1 MTQNDTPR
9 SWIGKFN
16 IVKMTILSKGIPKA
30 IYRSNAILIK
40 RIMALF
46 TELGK
51 KVLICMEI
59 QKTPKNQSNPEGEKR
74 RWKNQV
80 SLLEI
85 ILQSISH
92 QNYMVLAQK
101 QTC

>member
-16 IVKMTILSKGIPKA
+16 IVKMTILSKGIPKV

-59 QKTPKNQSNPEGEKR
+59 QKTPKNQSNPEGGKK

-80 SLLEI
+80 SLLEN